1 MPSHPHP
8 LPGRTVVLPLDPAE
22 GELERLVPGE
32 VLRRW
37 REPDRSAHA
46 PRVLAVADDAGRRWL
61 GVALTSARPGT
72 AYVKIVD
79 AVGEVPAVV
88 EAVVEDA
95 RRSGLVQVKW
105 EGWTTDAAEAAA
117 LGFAALRAP
126 AGAGAGPDRGAET
139 AGPASGYVRWL
150 VDADVEETRYH
161 RQSTD
166 FTCGAAAAMMAC
178 AQDEAP
184 AFGDPGSS
192 VPAPGVFS
200 REAELRLWRE
210 ATNFPACEP
219 VGMGLAVRNA
229 WPARRIG
236 VHLDA
241 DGPVLLDHCSG
252 DEREWRAVLQRVS
265 RAEAERTGLPIDRSR
280 LSTEEVREALGR
292 GERLLLLLSLS
303 AMQGFDVPHWVLC
316 HGAVPGALV
325 VEDSWTRSAAG
336 ETWVDAHLLPIA
348 DASLDAMAGVE
359 QARVRGAVRVG
370 GR

>member
-1 MPSHPHP
+1 MPPRP
-8 LPGRTVVLPLDPAE
+8 LPLPERTAVLPLDPAAGQ
-22 GELERLVPGE
+22 GELERIVPRE

-37 REPDRSAHA
+37 REPDRSVHA

-61 GVALTSARPGT
+61 GAALTSARPGT

-79 AVGEVPAVV
+79 AAGEVPAVV

-95 RRSGLVQVKW
+95 RRSGLAQVKW
-105 EGWTTDAAEAAA
+105 EGWTADTAEAAA

-126 AGAGAGPDRGAET
+126 AEAGVGPDDASGA

-150 VDADVEETRYH
+150 VDADVREPRYH

-166 FTCGAAAAMMAC
+166 FTCGAAAALMAL
-178 AQDEAP
+178 AQD
-184 AFGDPGSS
+184 D
-192 VPAPGVFS
+192 VPASGAFS

-219 VGMGLAVRNA
+219 VGMGLAVRSA

-280 LSTEEVREALGR
+280 LSTGEIREALGR
-292 GERLLLLLSLS
+292 GDRLLLLLSLS

-325 VEDSWTRSAAG
+325 VEDSWTHATAG

-359 QARVRGAVRVG
+359 EARVRGAVRIG